1 MPITVLFV
9 MVQKDKQRM
18 WRNVYL
24 LVNVIGLLVFIGV
37 GFLFSKK
44 KKDIDW
50 RSVLIM
56 LVINLVLAW
65 FLTSFSV
72 GRDIV
77 LGAATGLIGSFK
89 LLTRGLHSHYQVG

>member
-1 MPITVLFV
+1 

-56 LVINLVLAW
+56 LVINLVLA
-65 FLTSFSV
+65 
-72 GRDIV
+72 
-77 LGAATGLIGSFK
+77 
-89 LLTRGLHSHYQVG
+89 